1 MLTDKYITMR
11 HIAILCVSLLA
22 VMALGGCKT
31 NENNYRAAYEMAR
44 QKERS
49 GIDST
54 VYEKIR
60 KEARPST
67 VDVDGRRLPALDVA
81 VRVTSGLGE
90 PSQLKSYCVAVAQF
104 KQLFNAKAMTTRL
117 RQGGYDAFVVET
129 REPLY
134 YVLAGSSDTASDAAM
149 LLERVAADKSI
160 VLRDPYPFILRP
172 VGRAVQ
178 RAAAR

>member
-1 MLTDKYITMR
+1 MKHTPI
-11 HIAILCVSLLA
+11 ICAALLA
-22 VMALGGCKT
+22 VMVLGGCKT

-44 QKERS
+44 QKERA

-60 KEARPST
+60 KEARPT
-67 VDVDGRRLPALDVA
+67 QVDVAGRQLPALDVA
-81 VRVTSGLGE
+81 VRVTAGLGDAA
-90 PSQLKSYCVAVAQF
+90 QLQPYCVAVAQF

-117 RQGGYDAFVVET
+117 RDGGYEAFVVET

-134 YVLAGSSDTASDAAM
+134 YVIAGGEATAEEAAA
-149 LLERVAADKSI
+149 LLDRVSADKGI

-172 VGRAVQ
+172 IGRVAVNNDKK
-178 RAAAR
+178 